1 MAKILFKQNI
11 DLCGFNIGTKDI
23 SYPPNINIDNDI
35 EESTQ
40 NSLVFSFVGND
51 MYQNDI
57 LYAKY
62 KSQALSR
69 DKFILYRQSLTDK
82 VKKYIATIDNVTNG
96 FYDYN
101 VSNNE
106 KYKYTVETN
115 PMDKTDDNASEMSVT
130 LETISFIKP
139 HWNYWSICDIE
150 KNLEASQESGADI
163 YVPSD
168 QVFIIKNNITAG
180 SISNNLNIIK
190 YNTLG
195 QYGNVMQ
202 TPQKFDSGN
211 VSCLINDFMAIQ
223 DVRNTQHIV
232 VKDDI
237 LTPTERDNFLMSVE
251 PKFQSDDCCF
261 IFPQIDNTYYS
272 YQPNNA
278 VKIYKKLNI
287 NLNLIDNINFWNDSY
302 YEYYEYDEK
311 SQQYNKLQAYIP
323 ISISPPVSDE
333 QKKQWNDTYLQYYIR
348 DVHGV
353 YHQNI
358 DSTYNGNI
366 QYYIY
371 QIPEF
376 KNDYYYYLAVN
387 PWRPIPSRYS
397 ITNDIQKIRAW
408 RECLSN
414 GKLKLLKAPNG
425 QKWVVKINGQNT
437 LDVMWNSVQYP
448 TTISFDWQ
456 EILDINKISI
466 IKW

>member
-130 LETISFIKP
+130 LGTISFIKP

-150 KNLEASQESGADI
+150 KNLEASQESGAEI

-168 QVFIIKNNITAG
+168 
-180 SISNNLNIIK
+180 
-190 YNTLG
+190 
-195 QYGNVMQ
+195 
-202 TPQKFDSGN
+202 
-211 VSCLINDFMAIQ
+211 
-223 DVRNTQHIV
+223 
-232 VKDDI
+232 
-237 LTPTERDNFLMSVE
+237 
-251 PKFQSDDCCF
+251 
-261 IFPQIDNTYYS
+261 
-272 YQPNNA
+272 
-278 VKIYKKLNI
+278 
-287 NLNLIDNINFWNDSY
+287 
-302 YEYYEYDEK
+302 
-311 SQQYNKLQAYIP
+311 
-323 ISISPPVSDE
+323 
-333 QKKQWNDTYLQYYIR
+333 
-348 DVHGV
+348 
-353 YHQNI
+353 
-358 DSTYNGNI
+358 
-366 QYYIY
+366 
-371 QIPEF
+371 
-376 KNDYYYYLAVN
+376 
-387 PWRPIPSRYS
+387 
-397 ITNDIQKIRAW
+397 
-408 RECLSN
+408 
-414 GKLKLLKAPNG
+414 
-425 QKWVVKINGQNT
+425 
-437 LDVMWNSVQYP
+437 
-448 TTISFDWQ
+448 
-456 EILDINKISI
+456 
-466 IKW
+466 